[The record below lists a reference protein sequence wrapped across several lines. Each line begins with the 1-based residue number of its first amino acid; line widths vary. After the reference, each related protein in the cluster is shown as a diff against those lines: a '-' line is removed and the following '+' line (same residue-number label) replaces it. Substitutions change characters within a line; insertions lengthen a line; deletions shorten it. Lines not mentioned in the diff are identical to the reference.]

1 MGLRVGVLG
10 QLEVTRGPDPIAVAG
25 PRLQAVLGV
34 LALRAGQTVSVAE
47 LIDATWRE
55 GAAPP
60 TAVKTVRSHI
70 AHLRQTL
77 RAHGCDDALR
87 PSPPGYLLALPP
99 DAVDRFRFEQTAAT
113 ARAHRDRGE
122 HAEAAER
129 FEAALGYWRGDV
141 LAGCELHGWAAADAT
156 RLAEA
161 RLGVVEDHLDMTLT
175 GGNRGH
181 AVGELEYLV
190 RRHPFRERLWELL
203 MLALHADGRRGDA
216 LAAYQRAR
224 SVLRDEL
231 GVDPGRR
238 LKELESSIL
247 RGDRPEP
254 VPPPAR
260 PAAVALAGSPRPRPP
275 GRVPAPVTPLVGRD
289 AAIPTVTEL
298 VHTHR
303 LVTLSG
309 TGGCG
314 KTRVAIAAART
325 LAGDRFD
332 PVVFVDL
339 APVADPA
346 LVALS
351 AATALGVP
359 QHPHLPLADT
369 VAQHYAG
376 LRPLLVLDNCE
387 HLVDAC
393 AELVDGLLAG
403 CPELH
408 VLATSRSALG
418 AAGETVWTVP
428 PLPIPPAGATD
439 LAAYGAA
446 ELFAQRAGIADLS
459 ALTPAETSAVGAV
472 CAAVDGLPLAIE
484 LAAARAR
491 VLSLPDLA
499 ALLTERFDVLAGG
512 PRTARPQHRTLR
524 ACVEWSY
531 ELLDADEQALLRAL
545 AVVSG
550 TCDLPAVAAL
560 CPPSES
566 SIVALD
572 LVDQLAGKSLLV
584 TERLP
589 TGTRY
594 RLLDTIRRY
603 VAERLTAAPAESRT
617 AHERHAAHYVW
628 LAEELDARLR
638 GAELSHVL
646 RRFAADHD
654 NLRAAMTWLTRDRST
669 DTVDPSGTNASDA
682 GPDATHAADA
692 TDGMAALRLAR
703 ALWQYCYLRGH
714 YAEGRRWLRTALA
727 VTTASTPG
735 QLVGAALDGAAALA
749 HYACDYGEAA
759 ELGERALLRY
769 QQLGD
774 RRGTALALTR
784 LGSIA
789 RERADYP
796 LATRHHRDA
805 MALFE
810 QAGDEWGVG
819 HSLQLLGLATWL
831 SGDPIAA
838 EKWSVRALRALTAVG
853 DKERIAWTLLDR
865 GAEAFYTGDD
875 GAAAGHL
882 ETARQLFTEV
892 GFKEGLAWAGELQAL
907 VDLRRDDLLAA
918 LDRLTTSLRLHHELG
933 DRWRVCSVLESLA
946 RIAAS
951 VDDPASCGD
960 LLGMAGATRLTIGAP
975 VPHCE
980 REPVRRAAAWLRE
993 RTGAEPPGWDGPPS
1007 IAAAAGHVE
1016 RLRIRIGIA

>member
-1 MGLRVGVLG
+1 VGLQVGVLG
-10 QLEVTRGPDPIAVAG
+10 RLEVVRGPDPIAVPG

-34 LALRAGQTVSVAE
+34 LALRTGNAVSVAE
-47 LIDATWRE
+47 LIDAMWRD

-60 TAVKTVRSHI
+60 SAVKTVRSHV

-77 RAHGCDDALR
+77 RGHGCDDALR
-87 PSPPGYLLALPP
+87 PSPPGYLLALPTG
-99 DAVDRFRFEQTAAT
+99 AVDRFRFERAAAT
-113 ARAHRDRGE
+113 GRGHRDRGE
-122 HAEAAER
+122 HAEAAEHLD
-129 FEAALGYWRGDV
+129 AALGFWRGDV

-161 RLGVVEDHLDMTLT
+161 RLAVIEDRLDVGLVS
-175 GGNRGH
+175 GDHQQARQ
-181 AVGELEYLV
+181 AVAELEYLV
-190 RRHPFRERLWELL
+190 RQHPFRERLWELL
-203 MLALHADGRRGDA
+203 MLALHADGRQADA

-224 SVLRDEL
+224 TVLRDEL

-238 LKELESSIL
+238 LRELESSIL
-247 RGDRPEP
+247 RGDRPAAP
-254 VPPPAR
+254 APPAR
-260 PAAVALAGSPRPRPP
+260 TGAAVLAGSPRPRPP

-289 AAIPTVTEL
+289 AETRAVAEL

-309 TGGCG
+309 SGGCG
-314 KTRVAIAAART
+314 KTRVAIAACRA

-346 LVALS
+346 HVALS
-351 AATALGVP
+351 VATALGVP

-376 LRPLLVLDNCE
+376 HRPLLVLDNCE
-387 HLVDAC
+387 HLVQAC
-393 AELVDGLLAG
+393 AELVDDLLAG
-403 CPELH
+403 CPDLH
-408 VLATSRSALG
+408 VLATSRAALG

-428 PLPIPPAGATD
+428 PLRVPPAGVTAAG
-439 LAAYGAA
+439 LAGYSGA
-446 ELFAQRAGIADLS
+446 ELFAQRAGVADLA
-459 ALTPAETSAVGAV
+459 ALTPAEARAVAAV

-499 ALLTERFDVLAGG
+499 ALLTERFDILAGG

-560 CPPSES
+560 CPPSRS

-572 LVDQLAGKSLLV
+572 LVDQLVGKSLLV

-603 VAERLTAAPAESRT
+603 AAERLDADQEESRT
-617 AHERHAAHYVW
+617 AHQRHATHYVW
-628 LAEELDARLR
+628 LAEDLDGRLR
-638 GAELSHVL
+638 GAELEHVL
-646 RRFAADHD
+646 SRLAADHD
-654 NLRAAMTWLTRDRST
+654 NFRAAMAWLTS
-669 DTVDPSGTNASDA
+669 SD
-682 GPDATHAADA
+682 GDQEDAT
-692 TDGMAALRLAR
+692 AALRLAR

-727 VTTASTPG
+727 ATAPSAPG
-735 QLVGAALDGAAALA
+735 RLLGAALDGAAALA
-749 HYACDYGEAA
+749 HYACDYGEAT
-759 ELGERALLRY
+759 ELGARALVRY
-769 QQLGD
+769 QQLAD

-789 RERADYP
+789 REQADYP

-805 MALFE
+805 LDLFE
-810 QAGDEWGVG
+810 QAADEWGVG

-831 SGDPIAA
+831 SGDPVAA
-838 EKWSVRALRALTAVG
+838 GTWSARALRTLTAVG

-865 GAEAFYTGDD
+865 GAEAHHTGDD
-875 GAAAGHL
+875 VAAARHL

-892 GFKEGLAWAGELQAL
+892 GFKEGLAWAGELHAL
-907 VDLRRDDLLAA
+907 VDLRRGDLLTA

-946 RIAAS
+946 RIAAC
-951 VDDPASCGD
+951 VDDPAACAD
-960 LLGMAGATRLTIGAP
+960 LLGMAAATRLVIGAP
-975 VPHCE
+975 VPACE
-980 REPVRRAAAWLRE
+980 RELVD
-993 RTGAEPPGWDGPPS
+993 RTGGWLADRTGTPTPVWDGPPS
-1007 IAAAAGHVE
+1007 IARAAGHVE
-1016 RLRIRIGIA
+1016 RLRIRIGVA